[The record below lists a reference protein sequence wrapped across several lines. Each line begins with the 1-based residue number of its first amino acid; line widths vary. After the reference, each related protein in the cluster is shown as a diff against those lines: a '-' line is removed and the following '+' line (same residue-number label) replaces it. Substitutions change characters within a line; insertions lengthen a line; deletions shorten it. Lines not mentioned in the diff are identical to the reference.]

1 MQDAALAGWW
11 HVETRDFAGRA
22 KAWTEVLWL
31 KRACIERLENR
42 PQFEKASA

>member
-22 KAWTEVLWL
+22 KASTEVLWL
-31 KRACIERLENR
+31 NPACIERLGNG
-42 PQFEKASA
+42 PQFEEFSA